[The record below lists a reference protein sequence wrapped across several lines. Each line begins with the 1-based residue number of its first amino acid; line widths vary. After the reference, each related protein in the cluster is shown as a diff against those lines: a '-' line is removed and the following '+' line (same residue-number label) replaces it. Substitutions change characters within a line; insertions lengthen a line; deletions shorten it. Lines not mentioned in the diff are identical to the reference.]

1 MTRARKEYLP
11 QILYQKDEQAQAWKS
26 ASVFKSADGHFSL
39 FAPTLDEAR
48 AAIEAEL
55 ANQADH
61 VNGRAIVGTR
71 ILERI
76 VTDWEEVAS

>member
-11 QILYQKDEQAQAWKS
+11 QILYQKDAPAQSWRS

-55 ANQADH
+55 AHQSDP
-61 VNGRAIVGTR
+61 VNGREIVGTR